1 MDTTLHELH
10 QFPDSQLPLLF
21 PTHARNGCGP
31 QWHKDMELLYCT
43 DGTGTLICNGIE
55 HTMQPGHIYVINA
68 NELHTALDR
77 GGLLYHC
84 MIIDD
89 EFLLQNCI
97 PTGSLS
103 IETDIADC
111 EASRIYDD
119 IVTQIE
125 TNPPHYAA
133 RIRGLLLLLIVR
145 LLECSSNIAP
155 ENTARLQDP
164 DAPIKLAVDFING
177 NYTKKLTLDE
187 IAAVAGFSKPYFASR
202 FKKSIGMT
210 VVEYINLVRC
220 RKAKKLLEQ
229 KELPIQQI
237 ANQCGFENTSY
248 FSKTFRETMGML
260 PSAVRKKTPQS

>member
-1 MDTTLHELH
+1 MESTLHELH
-10 QFPDSQLPLLF
+10 QFSDPQLPLLF

-31 QWHKDMELLYCT
+31 QWHKDIELLYCIE
-43 DGTGTLICNGIE
+43 GKGTLICNGIE
-55 HTMQPGHIYVINA
+55 HAMQPDHIYVVNA

-89 EFLLQNCI
+89 EFLNQSCI
-97 PTGSLS
+97 PTESLS

-111 EASRIYDD
+111 EANRIYND
-119 IVTQIE
+119 IVSQIQ
-125 TNPPHYAA
+125 TTPPHYAA

-145 LLECSSNIAP
+145 LIEYSGKSTQESSVR
-155 ENTARLQDP
+155 TQDP
-164 DAPIKLAVDFING
+164 DAPIKLAVDFIKA
-177 NYTKKLTLDE
+177 NYAGKLTLDE
-187 IAAVAGFSKPYFASR
+187 IAAVAGFSKQYFASR

-229 KELPIQQI
+229 KELSVQQI
-237 ANQCGFENTSY
+237 ASQCGFENTSY
-248 FSKTFRETMGML
+248 FSKIFRENMGML
-260 PSAVRKKTPQS
+260 PSAVRRNSQQL

>member
-1 MDTTLHELH
+1 MESTLHELH
-10 QFPDSQLPLLF
+10 QFSDPQLPLLF

-31 QWHKDMELLYCT
+31 QWHKDIELLYCVE
-43 DGTGTLICNGIE
+43 GKGTLICNGIE
-55 HTMQPGHIYVINA
+55 HTMQPDHIYVVNA

-111 EASRIYDD
+111 EATGLYRD
-119 IVTQIE
+119 IVSQIG
-125 TNPPHYAA
+125 TTPPHYAA
-133 RIRGLLLLLIVR
+133 RIRGLLLLLIAR
-145 LLECSSNIAP
+145 LLEFCGKNAQ
-155 ENTARLQDP
+155 ENSVRTQDP
-164 DAPIKLAVDFING
+164 DAPIKLAVDFIKA
-177 NYTKKLTLDE
+177 NYTRKLTLDE
-187 IAAVAGFSKPYFASR
+187 IAAVAGFSKQYFANR

-229 KELPIQQI
+229 NDLSIQQI
-237 ANQCGFENTSY
+237 ANRCGFENPSY
-248 FSKTFRETMGML
+248 FSKTFRSTMGVL
-260 PSAVRKKTPQS
+260 PSSICRKS